1 MSFRPI
7 VLIVCIALGS
17 WGGWSLG
24 TPGGVMGSYLAA
36 VVGASA
42 GLFVGRRLQRYMD
55 GD

>member
-7 VLIVCIALGS
+7 VLIVCIAGELGRMV
-17 WGGWSLG
+17 LG
-24 TPGGVMGSYLAA
+24 APGGVMGSYLAA